1 MSQLQHSPG
10 PWSVHTDTEGW
21 KEIVDAD
28 GRFIAEIGRDLRPDS
43 RLMLAA
49 PDMLR
54 MLRVLSEKSESGADT
69 KDEWYVWRDAMQEAK
84 ALIARLDGGE

>member
-1 MSQLQHSPG
+1 VSPLQHSPG
-10 PWSVHTDTEGW
+10 PWTFDGESVWG
-21 KEIVDAD
+21 AD
-28 GRFIAEIGRDLRPDS
+28 NCYVCSKVTPGNARLIA
-43 RLMLAA
+43 AA

-69 KDEWYVWRDAMQEAK
+69 KDEWYVWRDAMHESK

>member
-10 PWSVHTDTEGW
+10 PWTYDEESEYVRDAEGSL
-21 KEIVDAD
+21 VADVMPSPHHGDA
-28 GRFIAEIGRDLRPDS
+28 RLIA
-43 RLMLAA
+43 AA

-54 MLRVLSEKSESGADT
+54 LLRVLVEMSESGADT
-69 KDEWYVWRDAMQEAK
+69 KDEWYVWRDAMQDAK